1 MGASDRDYFRDE
13 ERRYAGGGGLPGMTP
28 VIRWLMIVN
37 AVIFLIDFFSRPG
50 KGGNPFFG
58 VINDPL
64 CFTMQSAF
72 LEGRIWEFFTFQFL
86 HASPWH
92 LIANCI
98 GLYLFGPWAE
108 RWWGSRRFIV
118 FYLLCGIAGALFF
131 SLLTLSGVLPGRSLY
146 SELVGASAGIY
157 GIMLSVAVINPNQL
171 FHIPFISVPV
181 SLRRIA
187 LFCMGFAVLIILGDN
202 LLGGRAFRNSGGEA
216 GHLGGAILGYLLTRY
231 PQVLRKGKAS
241 EEKIIRPKEFR
252 KRKPAGKL
260 RPRSSVDVATA
271 SEVDRILDKINR
283 EGIQSLTDKE
293 REILQQASK
302 PTKER

>member
-13 ERRYAGGGGLPGMTP
+13 ERRYAGGGGLPGVTP
-28 VIRWLMIVN
+28 VIRWLMIAN
-37 AVIFLIDFFSRPG
+37 AVIFLIDFFSRKSG
-50 KGGNPFFG
+50 QSAG
-58 VINDPL
+58 VINAEL
-64 CFTMQSAF
+64 CFAMRSAF
-72 LEGRIWEFFTFQFL
+72 LEGKIWELFTFQFL

-92 LIANCI
+92 LIANSI

-118 FYLLCGIAGALFF
+118 FYLLCGVAGALFF
-131 SLLTLSGVLPGRSLY
+131 SLLTIAGVIPGRDLESP
-146 SELVGASAGIY
+146 LVGASAGIY
-157 GIMLSVAVINPNQL
+157 GIMLSVAVMNPNQL
-171 FHIPFISVPV
+171 FHVPFISVPV

-187 LFCMGFAVLIILGDN
+187 LFCMGLAVIIIIGDN
-202 LLGGRAFRNSGGEA
+202 LFGGRPFQNSGGEA

-231 PQVLRKGKAS
+231 PRILRKGKAS

>member
-13 ERRYAGGGGLPGMTP
+13 ERRYARSGGLPGVTP
-28 VIRWLMIVN
+28 VVRWLMIVN
-37 AVIFLIDFFSRPG
+37 SVIFLIDFFSRPTG
-50 KGGNPFFG
+50 QVAGF
-58 VINDPL
+58 INSDL
-64 CFTMQSAF
+64 CFAMRSAF
-72 LEGRIWEFFTFQFL
+72 LEGRIWELFTFQFL

-108 RWWGSRRFIV
+108 RWWGSRRFMI
-118 FYLLCGIAGALFF
+118 FYLLCGVAGALFF
-131 SLLTLSGVLPGRSLY
+131 SLLTIGGVIPGRGLDSP
-146 SELVGASAGIY
+146 LVGASAGIY
-157 GIMLSVAVINPNQL
+157 GIMLSVALINPSQL

-187 LFCMGFAVLIILGDN
+187 LFCMGIAVVIILVDN
-202 LLGGRAFRNSGGEA
+202 LVGGRPALNSGGEA
-216 GHLGGAILGYLLTRY
+216 GHLGGAILGYLLTRF
-231 PQVLRKGKAS
+231 PRVLRKGKAS

-252 KRKPAGKL
+252 KRRPESKL
-260 RPRSSVDVATA
+260 RPRTSVDVATA

-283 EGIQSLTDKE
+283 EGIQSLTDQE

>member
-13 ERRYAGGGGLPGMTP
+13 ARRYSGGGGGLPGVTP
-28 VIRWLMIVN
+28 VIKWLLVVN
-37 AVIFLIDFFSRPG
+37 AVIFLIDFFSRSG
-50 KGGNPFFG
+50 RQTSGF
-58 VINDPL
+58 INEEL

-72 LEGRIWEFFTFQFL
+72 LQGHIWELLTFQFL

-98 GLYLFGPWAE
+98 GLYMFGPWAE
-108 RWWGSRRFIV
+108 RWWGTRRFIV
-118 FYLLCGIAGALFF
+118 FYLLCGVAGALFF
-131 SLLTLSGVLPGRSLY
+131 SLLTLIGLLPGRDLVAP
-146 SELVGASAGIY
+146 LVGASAGIY
-157 GIMLSVAVINPNQL
+157 GIMLSVVVINPNQQ
-171 FHIPFISVPV
+171 FHVPFVAVPV

-187 LFCMGFAVLIILGDN
+187 QVCMGIAVIVIIGDN
-202 LLGGRAFRNSGGEA
+202 LIGGRPFQNSGGEA

-231 PQVLRKGKAS
+231 PQVLRKNGKAS

-252 KRKPAGKL
+252 QRRSAGKL

-271 SEVDRILDKINR
+271 TDVDRILDKINR
-283 EGIQSLTDKE
+283 EGLKSLTDEE
-293 REILQQASK
+293 REILHQASK

>member
-13 ERRYAGGGGLPGMTP
+13 ERRYAGGGGLPGVTP
-28 VIRWLMIVN
+28 VVRWLMIVN
-37 AVIFLIDFFSRPG
+37 SVIFLIDFFSRKSGLPA
-50 KGGNPFFG
+50 G
-58 VINDPL
+58 VINTPL
-64 CFTMQSAF
+64 CFAMESAF
-72 LEGRIWEFFTFQFL
+72 LEGKIWELFTFQFL
-86 HASPWH
+86 HATPWH

-118 FYLLCGIAGALFF
+118 FYLLCGVAGALFF
-131 SLLTLSGVLPGRSLY
+131 SLLTLVGVLPGRDLQAP
-146 SELVGASAGIY
+146 LVGASAGIY

-171 FHIPFISVPV
+171 FHVPFISVPV

-187 LFCMGFAVLIILGDN
+187 LFCMGLAVIIILGDN
-202 LLGGRAFRNSGGEA
+202 LFGGRPFQNSGGEA

-231 PQVLRKGKAS
+231 PRVLRKGTGS
-241 EEKIIRPKEFR
+241 VEKIIRPKEFR